1 MIQKSTSDRLLD
13 SDFGEALIC
22 ANSVEIFDIKK
33 ILIDHKSK
41 TETDFIFSA
50 KIYDVIKTNIK
61 IFTEYVRKRKA
72 ISISNSE
79 HIDFLLHFA
88 DSISWCFPVE
98 IKICNRELLDRS
110 KALIASPLFTSLQY
124 PWPEYGGRYKEPV
137 FQLFLEE
144 VSRITGIDYGAGLLQ
159 LWVGPDCYEGE
170 AGSDYFR
177 LIPAADVSV
186 DQIAAIP
193 YEISKDYF
201 KQHEFTAGGKG
212 IWPDYEEGSCHFEII
227 GFREKVVTWNER
239 GDYIDIKKLKRVF
252 DDELLCVL
260 AGQIEFLVSNFRPYK
275 GHNLMGEGWFF
286 MFGGNSPDLWSGEIL
301 RVSEHNGKWM
311 LHRFDSELDF

>member
-1 MIQKSTSDRLLD
+1 MIQKSKSDRLQD

-22 ANSVEIFDIKK
+22 ANSVEIFDIEK
-33 ILIDHKSK
+33 ILIDHKFK
-41 TETDFIFSA
+41 TENDFIFSVE
-50 KIYDVIKTNIK
+50 IYNIIKTNIK
-61 IFTEYVRKRKA
+61 IVSEYVSKSKA
-72 ISISNSE
+72 ISISDSE
-79 HIDFLLHFA
+79 HIDLLLHFL
-88 DSISWCFPVE
+88 DSISWCLPVE
-98 IKICNRELLDRS
+98 TKVCNCDLLDRS
-110 KALIASPLFTSLQY
+110 KALMAGPLFTSLQY

-193 YEISKDYF
+193 YEISNDYF

-212 IWPDYEEGSCHFEII
+212 IWPDCEEGCHQFEII
-227 GFREKVVTWNER
+227 GFSEKLLHGASTE
-239 GDYIDIKKLKRVF
+239 IILTLKK
-252 DDELLCVL
+252 
-260 AGQIEFLVSNFRPYK
+260 
-275 GHNLMGEGWFF
+275 
-286 MFGGNSPDLWSGEIL
+286 
-301 RVSEHNGKWM
+301 
-311 LHRFDSELDF
+311 